1 MKQTIKQKPQDE
13 QSIDILKRVAKRVE
27 EATVDINDMRYDL
40 KSVKLRLGNVEH
52 NTEIMKVDIEK
63 LKFDMENMKEHLGD
77 KIEGSETRLN
87 KRIEHV
93 ADLITIKL
101 GGKLQNHEK
110 RIRKLEIAQQ
120 AT

>member
-1 MKQTIKQKPQDE
+1 MKKILKHKPQEE

-27 EATVDINDMRYDL
+27 EATVDLASIKTDV
-40 KSVKLRLGNVEH
+40 KFTKLRLSNVEH

-63 LKFDMENMKEHLGD
+63 LKFDIADVKEGLED
-77 KIEGSETRLN
+77 KLTGLETRLN

-93 ADLITIKL
+93 ADLITVEL

-110 RIRKLEIAQQ
+110 RIKKMENIQQ
-120 AT
+120 TA